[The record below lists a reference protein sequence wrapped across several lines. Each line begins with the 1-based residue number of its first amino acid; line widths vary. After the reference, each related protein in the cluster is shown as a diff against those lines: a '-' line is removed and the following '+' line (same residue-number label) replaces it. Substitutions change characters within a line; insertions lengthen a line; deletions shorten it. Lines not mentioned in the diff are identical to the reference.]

1 MCKYCEGSKSL
12 FYDRNSL
19 DVREVVVEPDGTISI
34 FSNQFEYD
42 EYKKNK
48 SIGFSERESALMAQF
63 SYSININ
70 YCPICG
76 GKLEK

>member
-1 MCKYCEGSKSL
+1 MCKYCEGSESL

-19 DVREVVVEPDGTISI
+19 DVREVVVELDGTLSI

-70 YCPICG
+70 YCPMCG
-76 GKLEK
+76 RKLEK